1 MYKHRFFSNMI
12 HKNII
17 MIIEFVSSINNYY
30 SYDKM
35 IMHEKARERTSIVPI
50 YHFIHGIFQLYNV
63 LDLTSSKESKMHF
76 LIQSNL
82 HNLSVLLFNKMY
94 KKRRIEIFR

>member
-1 MYKHRFFSNMI
+1 MYKYRFFSNMI

-63 LDLTSSKESKMHF
+63 LDLTSSKECKMHF

-82 HNLSVLLFNKMY
+82 HNLSVLLFNRMY